1 MGERDSMAFNRPS
14 LDTIIDMAIEKS
26 KSQNAYFN
34 QPDQRVLQ
42 ERIQQ
47 MVEEA
52 VQKQNIL
59 NHVQFG
65 SQNSERVNYAGMR
78 QNGGFQTLQSEEEFE
93 GREKMHQMHR
103 AVEDMQV
110 SLSER
115 EAEIIRLNLCLGD
128 ERKRNSD
135 LSKQQQYLDM
145 PLQMAS
151 ANTPKRAAV
160 LSRSSSRGFNIHQQ
174 VVHH

>member
-1 MGERDSMAFNRPS
+1 
-14 LDTIIDMAIEKS
+14 
-26 KSQNAYFN
+26 
-34 QPDQRVLQ
+34 
-42 ERIQQ
+42 
-47 MVEEA
+47 
-52 VQKQNIL
+52 
-59 NHVQFG
+59 
-65 SQNSERVNYAGMR
+65 
-78 QNGGFQTLQSEEEFE
+78 
-93 GREKMHQMHR
+93 MHQMHR

-151 ANTPKRAAV
+151 ANTPKRAV
-160 LSRSSSRGFNIHQQ
+160 LSRSSSRGFSIH
-174 VVHH
+174 

>member
-1 MGERDSMAFNRPS
+1 
-14 LDTIIDMAIEKS
+14 
-26 KSQNAYFN
+26 
-34 QPDQRVLQ
+34 
-42 ERIQQ
+42 
-47 MVEEA
+47 
-52 VQKQNIL
+52 
-59 NHVQFG
+59 
-65 SQNSERVNYAGMR
+65 
-78 QNGGFQTLQSEEEFE
+78 
-93 GREKMHQMHR
+93 MHQMHR

-135 LSKQQQYLDM
+135 LSKQQQQYLDM

-160 LSRSSSRGFNIHQQ
+160 LSRSSSRGFSIH
-174 VVHH
+174 